1 MLMSSTEELVFI
13 GAKFPAGNKNLFG
26 WTFWGR
32 VSLGSRRRL
41 IKTSVCLLYMELF
54 PLRSLRIAAY
64 CAIGISNVFALTVI
78 LSITFICLP
87 VKSSLEPTV
96 HGTCGN
102 CNALWLVLGIL
113 NILTDILILMLPMPF
128 VWGLQLPR
136 KKRFALIQ

>member
-1 MLMSSTEELVFI
+1 LVGLLGGEL
-13 GAKFPAGNKNLFG
+13 
-26 WTFWGR
+26 FWGAAE
-32 VSLGSRRRL
+32 RL

-64 CAIGISNVFALTVI
+64 WAIGISNVFALTVI

-87 VKSSLEPTV
+87 VKSSLDPTV
-96 HGTCGN
+96 YGTCGN
-102 CNALWLVLGIL
+102 RNALWLVLGIL
-113 NILTDILILMLPMPF
+113 NILTDIVILMLPMPF